1 MPALRP
7 QRQAC
12 SSLLPCQQAG
22 TGNVGEGAGWRE
34 PESRKP
40 LCRHPGPPELLLIGV
55 HTLLAAA
62 GWEGAAFSCF
72 CAGSQPPETDPGLG
86 GWGKSDAPSCALN
99 TRASRDEGRRIFLK
113 QAEGRKN
120 GHFCRHGALVIRDGM
135 CSNLTLI
142 THARG
147 SFWKSSF
154 ILSFPPDHGALGGKG
169 PQTRGGVG
177 FQEGSSVSQCQC
189 LETGPASR
197 AACLPDEWKNAVRP
211 RDLTVQEVGAGAGA
225 AGLPALLF

>member
-55 HTLLAAA
+55 HTLPAAA
-62 GWEGAAFSCF
+62 GWEGAVFSCF

-86 GWGKSDAPSCALN
+86 GRGKSGAPSCTLN

-120 GHFCRHGALVIRDGM
+120 GHFRRHGALVIRDGM

-142 THARG
+142 TDARG

-154 ILSFPPDHGALGGKG
+154 ILSFHLNMELLGERDHRDSG
-169 PQTRGGVG
+169 RGGISRGELCVPV
-177 FQEGSSVSQCQC
+177 SVS
-189 LETGPASR
+189 GDRASE
-197 AACLPDEWKNAVRP
+197 PS
-211 RDLTVQEVGAGAGA
+211 
-225 AGLPALLF
+225 FMSF